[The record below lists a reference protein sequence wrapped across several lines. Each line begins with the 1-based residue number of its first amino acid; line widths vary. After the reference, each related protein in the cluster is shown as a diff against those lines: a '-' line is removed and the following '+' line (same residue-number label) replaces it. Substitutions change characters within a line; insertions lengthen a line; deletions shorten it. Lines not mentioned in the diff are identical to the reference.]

1 MLEQSQMLQTSLAQ
15 LQLLPDLALYKNNDN
30 NNNISGDI
38 RESSYIFQRI
48 AITIQRFNSVL
59 FGDSFLPGDDFDF

>member
-1 MLEQSQMLQTSLAQ
+1 MLEQSQMLQISLAQ

>member
-15 LQLLPDLALYKNNDN
+15 LQLLPDLALYKNIDN